1 MWATQ
6 FKNKLNALFQACGNW
21 VRRWGGLRPAPP
33 GKSAPPGNLAQA
45 LELVY
50 DPKRG
55 VWVSELT
62 YVYRSLEC
70 RLQVGEDEPPPALSR
85 LRKAW
90 RIDP

>member
-1 MWATQ
+1 MWATG
-6 FKNKLNALFQACGNW
+6 FKKKFIALFETSAAW
-21 VRRWGGLRPAPP
+21 VRRWGGLRPAAP
-33 GKSAPPGNLAQA
+33 GGPSSAGDLAQA
-45 LELVY
+45 MDLVY
-50 DPKRG
+50 DIERG

-70 RLQVGEDEPPPALSR
+70 RLRVGEVEAPPALSR